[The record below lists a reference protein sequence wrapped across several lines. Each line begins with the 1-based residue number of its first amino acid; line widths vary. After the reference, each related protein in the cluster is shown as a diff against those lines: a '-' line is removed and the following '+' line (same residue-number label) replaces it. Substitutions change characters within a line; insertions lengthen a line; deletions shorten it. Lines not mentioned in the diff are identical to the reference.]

1 MTTTTAMKPSH
12 PTTELPETP
21 PVAAELPERLDRLI
35 GEQLL
40 TNHFQPIVDLETRR
54 VFAYEALC
62 RPRDGHFENPKQ
74 LVTAAAEC
82 GRVGALGRLQ
92 RTLAVGDCSSWPLFL
107 NIEPHEFDEPL
118 LVRPDDPIFRHR
130 HPVYLEI
137 TESVPI
143 SFFSQCQSIL
153 AEIRK
158 KGILLAIDDLGAG
171 FSNLQYIS
179 ALAPEIVKLDRE
191 LIRGCARDTRSF
203 RLLRSMTSLCHS
215 MNARIIAEGI
225 ETEAELEA
233 VLEAGVDFG
242 QGYLLARPA
251 APPPSIS
258 WPAAVA
264 TGRAREDAHGA
275 GTRPEPAE
283 EEPVADGE
291 SQVEEQLQLE
301 IRALRAEL
309 AESEYHRENLAGR
322 LKVLSHRLRGLES
335 KIARA
340 AAAANRPLP
349 EELQEPGESSDQ
361 AAETDSGPGAA
372 ARSLMRSST
381 LGLAAATLVVGL
393 ALGWLLF
400 GAARETDRTQATEET
415 VPPAATG
422 TQPSPSELAV
432 AGTGTSREAGAL
444 RPAESTASPSP
455 AQSEPASIAAAEP
468 APSVVDPAPEADEAP
483 LAAAEVVAAVSDWA
497 DAWSSQDA
505 DRYLAAYSERFE
517 PPDGL
522 GLGAWRFERRRR
534 LLAPQEISVTLTGLE
549 ITFSEP
555 ERARAVFTQFY
566 ESPGYSDRVRKTLE
580 LAAEED
586 EWRIVLEQALP
597 PAD

>member
-1 MTTTTAMKPSH
+1 MKPSH
-12 PTTELPETP
+12 STADGPEAPPPKTEL
-21 PVAAELPERLDRLI
+21 AERLDRLI
-35 GEQLL
+35 GEQLV
-40 TNHFQPIVDLETRR
+40 TNHFQPIVDLATRR

-82 GRVGALGRLQ
+82 GRVGAFGRLQ
-92 RTLAVGDCSSWPLFL
+92 RTLAVGECASWPLFL
-107 NIEPHEFDEPL
+107 NIEPNEFDEPF

-203 RLLRSMTSLCHS
+203 TLLRSMTSLCHS

-242 QGYLLARPA
+242 QGYLLAKPA
-251 APPPSIS
+251 TPPPSIS

-264 TGRAREDAHGA
+264 AGRARDDGQGT
-275 GTRPEPAE
+275 GTRAEPAE
-283 EEPVADGE
+283 EAPAADGE

-301 IRALRAEL
+301 IRGLRAEL

-322 LKVLSHRLRGLES
+322 LKVLSHRLRELES

-340 AAAANRPLP
+340 AAAAHKPLP
-349 EELQEPGESSDQ
+349 EQLREPGESSDQ
-361 AAETDSGPGAA
+361 AADTGSGPGPV
-372 ARSLMRSST
+372 ARPLLRSPA
-381 LGLAAATLVVGL
+381 LGLAAATLLVGL
-393 ALGWLLF
+393 TLGWLLF
-400 GAARETDRTQATEET
+400 GTARQTDRARATEEIA
-415 VPPAATG
+415 PPAAQAG
-422 TQPSPSELAV
+422 AQRSPSELAV
-432 AGTGTSREAGAL
+432 AEAGVSRDARDL
-444 RPAESTASPSP
+444 QPAESTASPGP
-455 AQSEPASIAAAEP
+455 AESEPAS
-468 APSVVDPAPEADEAP
+468 VVDPEPAADEAP
-483 LAAAEVVAAVSDWA
+483 MAAAEVVAAVSDWA

-505 DRYLAAYSERFE
+505 DRYLAAYSDRFE

-522 GLGAWRFERRRR
+522 GLAAWRFERRRR

-549 ITFSEP
+549 ITFPEP

-566 ESPGYSDRVRKTLE
+566 ESPGYNDRVRKTLE

-586 EWRIVLEQALP
+586 GWRIVLEQALA